1 MDTHLKKLEEDAVVG
16 SERSFGLVFAA
27 VFALIAL
34 LPLLKGG
41 GVRWWSL
48 ALAAVFLALALLIP
62 AVLKPLNVLW
72 FKFGLLVGRVMTP
85 LVMGILYLLSVIPT
99 GLFLRA
105 TGRDLLRL
113 KREPAMKSYWIER
126 ESPDPAKGSMKR
138 QF

>member
-1 MDTHLKKLEEDAVVG
+1 MDTHLKKLEEDAVAG

-85 LVMGILYLLSVIPT
+85 LVMGILYILSVIPT

-126 ESPDPAKGSMKR
+126 ESPGPAKGSMKR